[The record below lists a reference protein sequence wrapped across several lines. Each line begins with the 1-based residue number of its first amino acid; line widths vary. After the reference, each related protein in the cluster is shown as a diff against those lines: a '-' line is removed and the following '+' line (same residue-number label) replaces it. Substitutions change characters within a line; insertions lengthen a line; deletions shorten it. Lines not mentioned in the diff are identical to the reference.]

1 MKDFWGLSFLSI
13 FVGAIADSCEHPQ
26 GRFFMLKNRR
36 VSALAAARH
45 CLPLNKSV
53 GVFRG
58 RTKSGATLVEA
69 ASAMAVLLPILILL
83 ILVVTQVG
91 QYFVLKQQ
99 LAYVARQA
107 ARETAY
113 AYGRQGLTSMN
124 QGGTSSGIANVA
136 DANYQQILNRI
147 SVPSVINANSSTQFR
162 VYFNIPNSPSL
173 TKSYV
178 TAVATYRSG
187 PNLPV
192 FPWNPLQSGLLRFDG
207 SSIVVNSSCSWPI
220 PHS

>member
-1 MKDFWGLSFLSI
+1 
-13 FVGAIADSCEHPQ
+13 
-26 GRFFMLKNRR
+26 MLKNR
-36 VSALAAARH
+36 LAAANAAVR
-45 CLPLNKSV
+45 LRVPKNRARLI
-53 GVFRG
+53 VFP
-58 RTKSGATLVEA
+58 RTNSGASVVEA
-69 ASAMAVLLPILILL
+69 VSAMVLLLPILLL
-83 ILVVTQVG
+83 MILVVTQVA

-99 LAYVARQA
+99 LSYVARQA

-113 AYGRQGLTSMN
+113 AYGRQGLTSLN
-124 QGGTSSGIANVA
+124 QGGTSSGVANVS

-192 FPWNPLQSGLLRFDG
+192 YPWNPLQSGFLGFDG
-207 SSIVVNSSCSWPI
+207 SGIVVNSSCSWPI

>member
-1 MKDFWGLSFLSI
+1 MRPASI
-13 FVGAIADSCEHPQ
+13 E
-26 GRFFMLKNRR
+26 
-36 VSALAAARH
+36 AARARVPKNQTKAKVR
-45 CLPLNKSV
+45 L
-53 GVFRG
+53 
-58 RTKSGATLVEA
+58 RTNAGASIVEA
-69 ASAMAVLLPILILL
+69 VSAMALLLPILLL
-83 ILVVTQVG
+83 MILVVTQFA

-99 LAYVARQA
+99 LSYVARQA

-124 QGGTSSGIANVA
+124 QGGTSSGVANVS
-136 DANYQQILNRI
+136 DASYQQILNRI
-147 SVPSVINANSSTQFR
+147 SVPGVINANSNTQFR

-187 PNLPV
+187 TNLPV
-192 FPWNPLQSGLLRFDG
+192 YPWNPLQSGFLGFDG
-207 SSIVVNSSCSWPI
+207 SGIVVNSSCSWPI